1 MNNNVVRY
9 RIWNKNKYDV
19 GIRLLNN
26 IEINIKPNSFYSV
39 DEDNLIFL
47 NSVCNLFKDFTLN
60 IEDKEAREILG
71 IEKQSLDTFDDE
83 IILQCLNESFDE
95 MKAKFSSIDNT
106 NIKYK
111 IFDIARSISD
121 DLSGRKLK
129 YLAELCGKEVED
141 FLSNTEKK
149 RINLIKVKSNEADEK
164 KDGADTKIE
173 EILKSNFM
181 KMKVDIAQYSRKKD
195 KELIFQIA
203 TKIKDDLSH
212 GKIKFLSGFCGKT
225 IVE

>member
-19 GIRLLNN
+19 GVRLLNN
-26 IEINIKPNSFYSV
+26 IEINIRPNSFYSV

-47 NSVCNLFKDFTLN
+47 NSVCSLFKDFTLT
-60 IEDKEAREILG
+60 IEDKNAREILG
-71 IEKQSLDTFDDE
+71 IEKQVFDTFDDE

-95 MKAKFSSIDNT
+95 MKAKFSLIDNA
-106 NIKYK
+106 NVKYK
-111 IFDIARSISD
+111 IFDMARSISE
-121 DLSGRKLK
+121 DLTGKKLK
-129 YLAELCGKEVED
+129 YLAEFCEKDMED
-141 FLSNTEKK
+141 FMSDTEKK
-149 RINLIKVKSNEADEK
+149 RINLIKAKSNDADEEVS
-164 KDGADTKIE
+164 GIDTKIE

-181 KMKVDIAQYSRKKD
+181 KMKADIVKYSRKKD

-212 GKIKFLSGFCGKT
+212 GKIKFLSDFCGKT
-225 IVE
+225 IIE